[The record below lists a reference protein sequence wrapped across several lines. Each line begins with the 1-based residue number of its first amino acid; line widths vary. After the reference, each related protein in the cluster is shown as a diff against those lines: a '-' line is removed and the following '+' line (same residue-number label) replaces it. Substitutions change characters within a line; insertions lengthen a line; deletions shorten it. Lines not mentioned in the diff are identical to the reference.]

1 MNKFNLKLNLLTLL
15 STKYVEVSKMIPLT
29 DKLGTT
35 LFKPLGY
42 NNILSHGRIGRLAY
56 GIRRTNGFISF
67 TLNMWRTHGTTFTIK
82 WLKGCSVAI
91 QKCLGKDILPSLRV
105 LTPELPLNGLSRGLP
120 RIIPV
125 SDRVRIRAGHVPTIR
140 FWLGLF
146 NLYRVLK
153 APGELKL
160 DTIIGGFTGDREG
173 LRKLLRL
180 SRTFNPFAVF
190 TAKIKNRSLAPTDFV
205 LSRSASPSNKVS
217 WFGILTD
224 TKLLR
229 TQHPRLWDTILA
241 YLRLVRAD
249 EFIFK
254 LEFACDL
261 MDRLQSFD
269 TKWVDGKL
277 VTPVSKS
284 GRLLVA
290 HNSMRTK
297 DSLRAHGLG
306 PGLGLSQFAI
316 KEEAAGKLRLF
327 ALMDSITQSA
337 MRPLHDYMFSLLRL
351 IPNDGTFDQEA
362 SIRRSQD
369 KAIAAK
375 CAFSF
380 DLTAAT
386 DRLPVILT
394 AFIFSTVVGIRMFG
408 GYWRNI
414 MVNRP
419 FSFNA
424 KVAEKLN
431 VSEGPYFYEVGQPM
445 GALSSWPGLAITHH
459 WIVQLA
465 AYRVYNKHTWFL
477 GYEILGDDIVIFDSA
492 VAEEYKSIMAVLG
505 CGINMNK
512 SIVSLTRPVF
522 EFAKRTCWGYAIVS
536 GISMAQ
542 IRAGWRVGGRVANA
556 LAFAKAGLLE
566 NSVSLLTAIL
576 SRNTFS
582 KGRVLPEYRVS
593 SVSSQ
598 KALGLGVL
606 ALLGERFQN
615 GIIPLRTVVHA
626 IIEPSSGLDLK
637 GDAIAIPIKASLQAA
652 YQALVE
658 GTKPQVNPFSHQ
670 DKRDRV
676 FMSVEYKLPMQILHS
691 ALNKVILLRDQYDWF
706 IAKNASELYFPL
718 HYAEASGEVSGR
730 TFLEKVPLTDLP
742 GPYLALVTEIEQFFE
757 MLIGLEM
764 NWSDRPE
771 AIYQDLYQDMD
782 ATLYYEEALEHSNRV
797 DSCEFKLKPYEGKV
811 KPGKT
816 IHETAPLMSFI
827 RGILGVN
834 RKRWNEPRTTMNTD
848 VLL

>member
-1 MNKFNLKLNLLTLL
+1 
-15 STKYVEVSKMIPLT
+15 MIPLT

-42 NNILSHGRIGRLAY
+42 NNILSHGRVGRLAY

-125 SDRVRIRAGHVPTIR
+125 QDRVRIRSGHVPTIR

-160 DTIIGGFTGDREG
+160 NTITGKFTGDREG
-173 LRKLLRL
+173 LRGLLRL

-190 TAKIKNRSLAPTDFV
+190 TAKIKNKSLAPTDFV
-205 LSRSASPSNKVS
+205 ISKSASPSNKVS

-229 TQHPRLWDTILA
+229 TQHPRLWETIRA

-249 EFIFK
+249 EFLFK
-254 LEFACDL
+254 LDYACEL
-261 MDRLQSFD
+261 MDRLVSFD
-269 TKWVDGKL
+269 TRSDENGKQI
-277 VTPVSKS
+277 VMFSKS
-284 GRLLVA
+284 GRPLV
-290 HNSMRTK
+290 STDCMRTK
-297 DSLRAHGLG
+297 DSLRAHGIG

-327 ALMDSITQSA
+327 ALMDSITQST
-337 MRPLHDYMFSLLRL
+337 MRPLHDYMFSILRL
-351 IPNDGTFDQEA
+351 IPNDGTFNQEE
-362 SIRRSQD
+362 SIKRSQD

-375 CAFSF
+375 CAYSF

-394 AFIFSTVVGIRMFG
+394 AFIFSTIVGIKMFG

-414 MVNRP
+414 MVKRP
-419 FSFNA
+419 FAFNS

-431 VSEGPYFYEVGQPM
+431 VSDGPYFYEVGQPM

-465 AYRVYNKHTWFL
+465 AYRVFKTDTWFL
-477 GYEILGDDIVIFDSA
+477 GYEILGDDIVIFDA
-492 VAEEYKSIMAVLG
+492 LVAEEYKSIMAVLG

-542 IRAGWRVGGRVANA
+542 IRAGWKVGGRVANS

-582 KGRVLPEYRVS
+582 KGRVLPVYRVS

-598 KALGLGVL
+598 KALSLGVL
-606 ALLGERFQN
+606 ALLGERFQS
-615 GIIPLRTVVHA
+615 GIIPLRTVMHA
-626 IIEPSSGLDLK
+626 IIEPNSGLDLK
-637 GDAIAIPIKASLQAA
+637 EDAIAIPIKASLHAA

-670 DKRDRV
+670 AKRDRV
-676 FMSVEYKLPMQILHS
+676 FSSLEYKLPMQILHS
-691 ALNKVILLRDQYDWF
+691 ALNKVIVLRDQYDWL
-706 IAKNASELYFPL
+706 IAKNASELYFSP
-718 HYAEASGEVSGR
+718 HYAETNNFNTYYVSGKS
-730 TFLEKVPLTDLP
+730 FSEKVPLTDLP

-764 NWSDRPE
+764 NWDKRPV
-771 AIYQDLYQDMD
+771 AIYQDLYYDMD
-782 ATLYYEEALEHSNRV
+782 ATLYYEEALAHSERV
-797 DSCEFKLKPYEGKV
+797 DSAEFLLKPYEGKL
-811 KPGKT
+811 KPGR
-816 IHETAPLMSFI
+816 IVHETAPVLSLV
-827 RGILGVN
+827 RGVLGVN
-834 RKRWNEPRTTMNTD
+834 RRRWNETPVTYNTS
-848 VLL
+848 VLM

>member
-1 MNKFNLKLNLLTLL
+1 
-15 STKYVEVSKMIPLT
+15 MIPLT

-42 NNILSHGRIGRLAY
+42 NNMLSTGRVGRLAY
-56 GIRRTNGFISF
+56 GIRRTNTFISF
-67 TLNMWRTHGTTFTIK
+67 TLNMWHNHGVTFTIK
-82 WLKGCSVAI
+82 WLKGCSVAV
-91 QKCLGKDILPSLRV
+91 QKCLGKDILASLRV

-125 SDRVRIRAGHVPTIR
+125 EDRVRIRNGHVPTIR

-160 DTIIGGFTGDREG
+160 NTITGAFDGDKEG
-173 LRKLLRL
+173 MRGLLRL
-180 SRTFNPFAVF
+180 ARTFNPFSVF
-190 TAKIKNRSLAPTDFV
+190 TEKLSKNLAPTDFV

-217 WFGILTD
+217 AWGILTD
-224 TKLLR
+224 TRLLR
-229 TQHPRLWDTILA
+229 TKHPKLWESIRA
-241 YLRLVRAD
+241 YLRLVGAT
-249 EFIFK
+249 EFLFK
-254 LEFACDL
+254 LDFACDL
-261 MDRLQSFD
+261 SDRLASFD
-269 TKWVDGKL
+269 AKVDSKGQWVL
-277 VTPVSKS
+277 PISKS
-284 GRLLVA
+284 GKGLFQSE
-290 HNSMRTK
+290 SMKTK
-297 DSLRAHGLG
+297 DSLRAHGIG
-306 PGLGLSQFAI
+306 PGLGISQFAI

-362 SIRRSQD
+362 SIARSQE
-369 KAIAAK
+369 KAVAAK
-375 CAFSF
+375 CAFSY

-386 DRLPVILT
+386 DRLPVVLT
-394 AFIFSTVVGIRMFG
+394 AFIFSTIVGIKMFG

-414 MVNRP
+414 MVKRP
-419 FSFNA
+419 FAFNS

-465 AYRVYNKHTWFL
+465 AFRVYGLRTWFL
-477 GYEILGDDIVIFDSA
+477 GYEILGDDIVIFDRL
-492 VAEEYKSIMAVLG
+492 VAEEYLKIMAVLG
-505 CGINMNK
+505 CGINLNK

-522 EFAKRTCWGYAIVS
+522 EFAKRTCWGFGIVS

-542 IRAGWRVGGRVANA
+542 IRAGWKVGGRVANA

-576 SRNTFS
+576 SRDTFS
-582 KGRVLPEYRVS
+582 KGRVLPDYRVS
-593 SVSSQ
+593 SVTSQ

-615 GIIPLRTVVHA
+615 GIIPLRTVMHA
-626 IIEPSSGLDLK
+626 IIAPDSGLDLR
-637 GDAIAIPIKASLQAA
+637 GDAIAIPIKASLHAA

-658 GTKPQVNPFSHQ
+658 GTGPQLYPFSAE
-670 DKRDRV
+670 KARDRV
-676 FMSVEYKLPMQILHS
+676 FSSLLPRLIIKSLESAVNKAKLLTDSYDGYITEAAS
-691 ALNKVILLRDQYDWF
+691 AM
-706 IAKNASELYFPL
+706 YFSLGYQDAP
-718 HYAEASGEVSGR
+718 
-730 TFLEKVPLTDLP
+730 TEKVPLNDLP
-742 GPYLALVTEIEQFFE
+742 GPYLALVCEIEQFYE

-764 NWSDRPE
+764 NYEDRPE
-771 AIYQDLYQDMD
+771 AIYEFLYSEMNT
-782 ATLYYEEALEHSNRV
+782 TLFYEEVLEYTERV
-797 DSCEFKLKPYEGKV
+797 DACEFRILPYKGSEKPRRIVRESAKV
-811 KPGKT
+811 
-816 IHETAPLMSFI
+816 LQLV
-827 RGILGVN
+827 RGALGIG
-834 RKRWNEPRTTMNTD
+834 RRRWSDPRIYSHAT